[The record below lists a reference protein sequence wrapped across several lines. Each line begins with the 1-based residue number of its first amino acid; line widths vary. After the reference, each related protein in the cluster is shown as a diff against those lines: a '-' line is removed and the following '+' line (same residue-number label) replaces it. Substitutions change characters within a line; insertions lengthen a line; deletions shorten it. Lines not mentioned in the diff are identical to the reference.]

1 MLSPYRLITMLL
13 ICLCVPFVVAAE
25 TDSLSSPKQKF
36 RAGIE
41 AFQNNNLERAR
52 ELLEAAAE
60 DMESR
65 ALTYNL
71 GVLYFKMGD
80 YVSAEEMF
88 RRLLD
93 TPQRALAFY
102 NLGLIA
108 LAQDQTSKARQAFR
122 EAALASSEDNLSKLA
137 RGQLAKLGAPPAPD
151 RWQALLSLSAGYED
165 NIALFPDSAAS
176 SLDGAFFESVNAISG
191 YPFRSG
197 DQSIKTDLQLYGRE
211 YTTQED
217 FNTHL
222 VRLNV
227 AGVHA
232 PGNYRLSLGIGGDQV
247 WQGGKS
253 RENRA
258 RLSSGLRKSGCTLG
272 SETAVCSISVDAEQ
286 VNAADRYR
294 AYDGQ
299 HYRLDTRYQARRH
312 SWRAS
317 VKYQVDYDDRR
328 NLDTGTEYYS
338 VSPLGQT
345 LALGLGYALTPALE
359 LGTSASYRFN
369 YYRTPH
375 RLEVPEGLLII
386 RREDQRLTFSIDGEY
401 RVNTTVSLLLNLQQ
415 VQNDSNIARYD
426 YDRRTATL
434 GVAVRL

>member
-1 MLSPYRLITMLL
+1 MLHRLIMMLLVCLGVAVANATQADTSLSPK
-13 ICLCVPFVVAAE
+13 E
-25 TDSLSSPKQKF
+25 KF

-52 ELLEAAAE
+52 ALLEAAAE
-60 DMESR
+60 DLESR

-71 GVLYFKMGD
+71 GVLYFKLGD
-80 YVSAEEMF
+80 YANAEAMF
-88 RRLLD
+88 RQLLPS
-93 TPQRALAFY
+93 PQRALAFY

-108 LAQDQTSKARQAFR
+108 LAQDQTEQARQAFR
-122 EAALASSEDNLSKLA
+122 EAALASSEENLSKLA
-137 RGQLAKLGAPPAPD
+137 RGQLAKLGEPPAPD

-176 SLDGAFFESVNAISG
+176 SLDGAFLESVNAVSG
-191 YPFRSG
+191 YPYRSG
-197 DQSIKTDLQLYGRE
+197 DQAIKTDLQLYGRE
-211 YTTQED
+211 YTTEED

-232 PGNYRLSLGIGGDQV
+232 PGPYRLTLGVGGDQI
-247 WQGGKS
+247 WQGGNT

-258 RLSSGLRKSGCTLG
+258 RLSAGLRKSDCALG
-272 SETAVCSISVDAEQ
+272 DERAVCSVSVDAEQ
-286 VNAADRYR
+286 VTAADRYQ

-299 HYRLDTRYQARRH
+299 HYRFDTRYKARLNA
-312 SWRAS
+312 WRAS
-317 VKYQVDYDDRR
+317 AKYQVDYDDRR

-345 LALGLGYALTPALE
+345 VSLGLGYAMTPALE
-359 LGTSASYRFN
+359 IGTSASYRYN

-386 RREDQRLTFSIDGEY
+386 RREDQRLTLSMDGEY
-401 RVNTTVSLLLNLQQ
+401 RVNKTVSLLLNLQQ
-415 VQNDSNIARYD
+415 VRNNSNIARYD
-426 YDRRTATL
+426 YDRKTATV
-434 GVAVRL
+434 GVAVHL